1 MATATGVD
9 VKMGVSGLN
18 QFKQDLN
25 TAKRTIRN
33 LDEALKLTESTFKRT
48 GDRED
53 YMRDKADLL
62 KQKLEEQKGM
72 VEKCQTAMET
82 MKANGVDVASKAYQ
96 DMQLELLKT
105 SNMMVA
111 TRDQLDKMG
120 TEAGEAEGDARG
132 LNDELSKIGQGIAWD
147 NVSEGL
153 KGVTDWME
161 KAGQKAFSLG
171 KKLLQLSLGAAGW
184 ADDLSSEATSWGI
197 SAEKLYRMEETARII
212 DTDADTILAARKKL
226 TTAMGKE
233 GGQETMDAFA
243 ALGIDPTARHD
254 DIEDVFWEAGEAL
267 MSMDDAVERNKVSM
281 KLFGKN
287 FEELIPMFAAGREEY
302 EKTFDSWSWIGDDSL
317 ENLTKLDD
325 SYQKLQSEWE
335 NFQRQFE
342 AAMAPVMT
350 AAMETLTTLVSQFNE
365 LLSSEEGQEMIKS
378 ISDAVSAFF
387 TDLSKIDTGGV
398 VEGIKGAFQTIA
410 DGFKWITENKE
421 TVITAIEAIVGAF
434 GVLKLAEAA
443 SHVGKIVDGFKTLW
457 SGANNPLPNMTGM
470 GGGSGEAGAAA
481 QAAGTGASAA
491 SGSGTAAAAG
501 SKLTFGDV
509 AKAGAG
515 LLAIYEGFKWAVDQ
529 RTNHREQVR
538 GTDEYLQA
546 QSEGAEQLLVNYL
559 KANQN
564 WEDLTTAF
572 MEGQEISDQAW
583 DDAQTAIEEARE
595 RLMAAEGG
603 EAAWKAYDDWR
614 QEHSYGNEYW
624 EVPEELQA
632 TVDAMEQVADELS
645 GGSTGSQ
652 QNSELTSA
660 LAGFGGLP
668 SEVAAAVVAGM
679 TGVGL
684 YVDGQAL
691 GNILLPYISSGMA
704 GQVLIK

>member
-1 MATATGVD
+1 MATTGVD

-18 QFKQDLN
+18 QFKQDIN

-48 GDRED
+48 GDQET

-62 KQKLEEQKGM
+62 KQKLEEQKGI
-72 VEKCQTAMET
+72 VEQCKSALET

-96 DMQLELLKT
+96 DMQLQLLNT
-105 SNMMVA
+105 SNTMLA
-111 TRDQLDKMG
+111 TRDQMDKLG
-120 TEAGEAEGDARG
+120 IEAGEAEGDTKG
-132 LNDELSKIGQGIAWD
+132 LNDELGKIGQGIAWD
-147 NVSEGL
+147 NVTNGL
-153 KGVTDWME
+153 KSVTDWME
-161 KAGQKAFSLG
+161 KAGKKAFSLG
-171 KKLLQLSLGAAGW
+171 KKLLNLSLGAAGW

-197 SAEKLYRMEETARII
+197 SPEELYRMEETARII
-212 DTDADTILAARKKL
+212 DTDADAILAARKKL

-233 GGQETMDAFA
+233 ESKETMGVFE
-243 ALGIDPTARHD
+243 ALGIDPTTQHGN
-254 DIEDVFWEAGEAL
+254 IEDVFWQAGEAL
-267 MSMDDAVERNKVSM
+267 MSMDDAVKRNEYSM

-287 FEELIPMFAAGREEY
+287 FEELVPLFTAGREEY
-302 EKTFDSWSWIGDDSL
+302 KKTFDSWSWIGDDSL

-387 TDLSKIDTGGV
+387 TDLSKIDTEGV

-410 DGFKWITENKE
+410 DGFKWITENKG

-443 SHVGKIVDGFKTLW
+443 THVGKIVDGFKTLW
-457 SGANNPLPNMTGM
+457 NGANKPLPNLTGM

-481 QAAGTGASAA
+481 QTAGTGASAA
-491 SGSGTAAAAG
+491 SGSGTASAAG
-501 SKLTFGDV
+501 SGLTFGEI

-538 GTDEYLQA
+538 GTEENLLA
-546 QSEGAEQLLVNYL
+546 ESEGVEKTLLEYIEAQRELSEMGAE
-559 KANQN
+559 AS
-564 WEDLTTAF
+564 WEEVGALQDRIDALWQELNGSENGMDAF
-572 MEGQEISDQAW
+572 HGYE
-583 DDAQTAIEEARE
+583 
-595 RLMAAEGG
+595 
-603 EAAWKAYDDWR
+603 DWR
-614 QEHSYGNEYW
+614 QENSYGNEDW
-624 EVPEELQA
+624 IVPDELQA
-632 TVDAMEQVADELS
+632 TVDKMEQAAAELS
-645 GGSTGSQ
+645 GGSSGGK

-660 LAGFGGLP
+660 LTGFAGLP

-684 YVDGQAL
+684 YVDGEAL

-704 GQVLIK
+704 GQVLAK